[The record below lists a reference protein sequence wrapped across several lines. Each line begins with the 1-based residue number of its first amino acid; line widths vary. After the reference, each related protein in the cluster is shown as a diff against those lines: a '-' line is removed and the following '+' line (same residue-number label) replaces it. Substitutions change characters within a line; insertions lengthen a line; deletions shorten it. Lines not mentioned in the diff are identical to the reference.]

1 MEIKRLESDPSW
13 GVFAVGFCVYALFTG
28 CLFWFATS
36 WDPWDMV
43 PEGSVWQ
50 ETSFWAPWKMEL
62 YVAIAI
68 LLCLLLGSVPVNYYK
83 QEEEKVT
90 FYHPRRKLVTQG
102 VFFGAACFLF
112 SLGFVNSPKGAFFS
126 GWPSDFWGWLFLA
139 MEGFFALVFLVGVF
153 ASAWSWYCDRNDWL
167 SISPNDISWSD
178 DETGT
183 RTFRLTDISS
193 FRYTHEYL
201 SEEEREEGKEPSVD
215 GFEFDFGDEG
225 IKLRFAELNLEAC
238 SPAIQSRLESFKHLE
253 QAKL

>member
-1 MEIKRLESDPSW
+1 
-13 GVFAVGFCVYALFTG
+13 
-28 CLFWFATS
+28 
-36 WDPWDMV
+36 
-43 PEGSVWQ
+43 
-50 ETSFWAPWKMEL
+50 
-62 YVAIAI
+62 
-68 LLCLLLGSVPVNYYK
+68 
-83 QEEEKVT
+83 
-90 FYHPRRKLVTQG
+90 
-102 VFFGAACFLF
+102 
-112 SLGFVNSPKGAFFS
+112 
-126 GWPSDFWGWLFLA
+126 

-178 DETGT
+178 GETGT
-183 RTFRLTDISS
+183 RTFRSTDISS

-238 SPAIQSRLESFKHLE
+238 SSAIRSRLESFKYLE